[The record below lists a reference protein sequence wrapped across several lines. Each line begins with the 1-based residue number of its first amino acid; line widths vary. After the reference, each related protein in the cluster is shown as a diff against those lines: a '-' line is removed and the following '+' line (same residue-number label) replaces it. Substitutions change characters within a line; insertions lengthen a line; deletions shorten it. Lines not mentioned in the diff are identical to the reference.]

1 MIVHKKFIKNL
12 SKNNNTNLGLIW
24 RLRRGKMELTI
35 FNEKVNT
42 TEKIVFS
49 GNTVQELLN
58 LLKINSETV
67 LVSRNNE
74 IITEEEVLQEND
86 KLDIL
91 SVISGG

>member
-1 MIVHKKFIKNL
+1 
-12 SKNNNTNLGLIW
+12 
-24 RLRRGKMELTI
+24 MELTI

-74 IITEEEVLQEND
+74 IITEEEVLPEND
-86 KLDIL
+86 KCLPKVVMNWIEPVTDP
-91 SVISGG
+91 

>member
-1 MIVHKKFIKNL
+1 
-12 SKNNNTNLGLIW
+12 
-24 RLRRGKMELTI
+24 MELTI